1 MHMHGVSA
9 LACVHISPQRER
21 EGLGAVCQSI
31 EGERERVRE
40 RERERESPAGARTDR
55 GHTIVAPSAW
65 LLGRLSWG
73 LKKRRTLRQAVPP
86 RHRWAGRSLAV
97 PLHAVGCTA
106 QRGRPV
112 VLRRKQR
119 LPAIARGA

>member
-40 RERERESPAGARTDR
+40 RERERERERVPQEHVRTEA
-55 GHTIVAPSAW
+55 TP
-65 LLGRLSWG
+65 
-73 LKKRRTLRQAVPP
+73 
-86 RHRWAGRSLAV
+86 
-97 PLHAVGCTA
+97 
-106 QRGRPV
+106 
-112 VLRRKQR
+112 
-119 LPAIARGA
+119 